1 MGDIRRVPC
10 STGARHLRRVSLF
23 RYCRRGGA
31 QVEYL
36 IQWISNILIFVL
48 FAVLVDMLLPN
59 SNLKRYT
66 KMVTGLLLITIILSP
81 LFRLVS
87 QDIESALGQ
96 VQMDEWSKEVQT
108 ENLFDTKKTEIQ
120 ASQRAYMLEQM
131 AVQLKKSVQG
141 ELRDEYGVEIADM
154 QVEVA
159 KDLDTMY
166 PEDIESMTIQLTPY
180 EENSETQDTVEVIEI
195 VDIDTGEPK
204 KEDTQTVKQIEPIR
218 DWLQSTWGMEGV
230 AFNVYF
236 EGEGE

>member
-1 MGDIRRVPC
+1 M
-10 STGARHLRRVSLF
+10 
-23 RYCRRGGA
+23 
-31 QVEYL
+31 EYL